1 MEFKAFNQLLVN
13 HFNRM
18 VRNAP
23 ALFRVDCSNDY
34 LWDLYLDSFPA
45 GTNEIYR
52 KRREFDCSCCHHFFR
67 QMANVVVVKDGVI
80 ESIWDFD
87 VDDPTYAP
95 VVKALREEV
104 HSHPIGSIFF
114 YNKWRGSRVGSERT
128 VSDGVDGLEIWNHFF
143 VDLPQCALLIGD
155 AVGTRMGE
163 VEASKSVLKRSLDEF
178 DLESIDT
185 VLELINQK
193 SLYRG
198 DEWKS
203 LLNDFRKL
211 KVKIDKM
218 VSEVERTNLCWEV
231 AASHGIAF
239 TRIRNHSIGTLLI
252 DISEGMDLDQAVRRY
267 EAVVAPAN
275 YKRPKAIFTKK
286 MLDDAKKKLEDM
298 GYMDSLSR
306 RFARAEDVTVNN
318 ILFCNRDAAK
328 RVVGGKSLFDEME
341 KDVAVDPKKFSRAT
355 EISIDDFVSGVLPT
369 AKEMEVLFENRH
381 EANLVSLIAPENRD
395 AKSMFKWEN
404 NFSWAYKGN
413 ITDSDIK
420 QNVKNA
426 GGKVDAPLRFSIQWN
441 DVQEDHNDLDAHAV
455 CGREHIH
462 YINTIGMDTHGKL
475 DVDIITPQNG
485 KAAVENIVYGDV
497 ERIRGKTFRFYV
509 NCFTDRGG
517 RGGFRAEIEA
527 FGNVYSYNYN
537 AANGMRTGMNI
548 NVAEVTIDNNG
559 NASIKHFL
567 SSTSSISTHEVW
579 NVSTNQFVPVSMI
592 MFSPNYWDEQTGN
605 GHRHVF
611 FILKDCINDESPN
624 GMYNEFLKNDLLEHK
639 RVFEAL
645 GAKMAVQQTDDQLSG
660 VGFSTT
666 KRNSLIVKVKGA
678 TERILN
684 VKF

>member
-18 VRNAP
+18 VRNAS

-67 QMANVVVVKDGVI
+67 QMANVVTVKDGVI
-80 ESIWDFD
+80 TSIWDFEID
-87 VDDPTYAP
+87 NPTFGP

-104 HSHPIGSIFF
+104 HNHPIGSIFF
-114 YNKWRGSRVGSERT
+114 YNSWHGSRVGSERT
-128 VSDGVDGLEIWNHFF
+128 VSDGCDGIEIWNHFF
-143 VDLPQCALLIGD
+143 VDLPQYALLRGD
-155 AVGTRMGE
+155 AIGTRMGD
-163 VEASKSVLKRSLDEF
+163 VEASKSVLKRSLEEF
-178 DLESIDT
+178 DLESINT

-198 DEWKS
+198 DEWKK
-203 LLNDFRKL
+203 LLNDFKNL
-211 KVKIDKM
+211 KVNIDIM
-218 VSEVERTNLCWEV
+218 INENERTNLCWEKAV
-231 AASHGIAF
+231 EHGAAFA
-239 TRIRNHSIGTLLI
+239 RIRNHSIGTLLI
-252 DISEGMDLDQAVRRY
+252 DISAGMDLDQAVRRY

-275 YKRPKAIFTKK
+275 YKRPKAIFTQK
-286 MLDDAKKKLEDM
+286 MLEDAKKKIESM
-298 GYMDSLSR
+298 GYMDSLAR
-306 RFARAEDVTVNN
+306 RHATADDITVNN

-328 RVVGGKSLFDEME
+328 RVSGASSLFDELE
-341 KDVAVDPKKFSRAT
+341 KSVAVDPRKFNRAT
-355 EISIDDFVSGVLPT
+355 EISIDDFISGVLPT
-369 AKEMEVLFENRH
+369 AKEVEVLMENRH
-381 EANLVSLIAPENRD
+381 ESNLVSLIAPENRD

-441 DVQEDHNDLDAHAV
+441 DTEADFNDLDAHALLP
-455 CGREHIH
+455 GEHISFMATKG
-462 YINTIGMDTHGKL
+462 YVTLGEL
-475 DVDIITPQNG
+475 DVDIIRPQTG
-485 KAAVENIVYGDV
+485 KPAVENIVYPD
-497 ERIRGKTFRFYV
+497 IDKLKNKTVKFHV
-509 NCFTDRGG
+509 NCYSNRGG
-517 RGGFRAEIEA
+517 RSGFRAEIEVLGQVFSYDYRGSIA
-527 FGNVYSYNYN
+527 GGQNVK
-537 AANGMRTGMNI
+537 
-548 NVAEVTIDNNG
+548 VAEVSFDQYG
-559 NASIKHFL
+559 DMSIHHALKAAE
-567 SSTSSISTHEVW
+567 SISTHEVW
-579 NVSTNQFVPVSMI
+579 NISTSQFVPVSMI

-611 FILKDCINDESPN
+611 FMLKDCINDESPN
-624 GMYNEFLKNDLLEHK
+624 GMYNEFLKNELLEHK

-645 GAKMAVQQTDDQLSG
+645 GAKMAVKPTNDQLSG

-666 KRNSLIVKVKGA
+666 KRNNLIVKVKGA